1 VPIHWSGEATFVIK
15 FLQIATYQLPLLT
28 VPIIKPMILKG
39 AKPVEEPPVKVK
51 PQVDVE
57 VLSSISPATLEDS
70 FVYVHCYF
78 NNSFK
83 DMLIR
88 IWSTT
93 FLIDTTSAVR
103 SKLIHAENIS
113 LAPMW
118 TRIPDGQTYS
128 FLLVFE
134 GLPKSCKQFDL
145 IEDIPQP
152 GGFEVRNIS
161 RNPTD
166 VYHIDL

>member
-1 VPIHWSGEATFVIK
+1 MTFK
-15 FLQIATYQLPLLT
+15 AGKQ
-28 VPIIKPMILKG
+28 
-39 AKPVEEPPVKVK
+39 VEEPPVKVK

-57 VLSSISPATLEDS
+57 VLSSIAPATLDDS

-93 FLIDTTSAVR
+93 FLIDSTSGVR

-152 GGFEVRNIS
+152 GGFDVRNIS
-161 RNPTD
+161 RNVTD